1 MLVKIFAKP
10 VNSRLINLPDKW
22 DLSSDFQSAFMSFH
36 LKADC
41 LIVVAGS
48 CSCRCYSSCS
58 TSFFMKYSRNLFLVF
73 FSDVFRQFS
82 RPISSNFSNILL
94 RVVLTGKFSQD
105 YPFSTRARQEDFIV
119 VLLYTLVIS
128 LTILTIAKT

>member
-1 MLVKIFAKP
+1 
-10 VNSRLINLPDKW
+10 
-22 DLSSDFQSAFMSFH
+22 
-36 LKADC
+36 
-41 LIVVAGS
+41 
-48 CSCRCYSSCS
+48 
-58 TSFFMKYSRNLFLVF
+58 MKFSRNLFLVF